1 MMSRR
6 NPYLAED
13 VGPLPDTPRL
23 REAREA
29 RQTCYGKQESIAAIR
44 DYGAALTEARAQP
57 GRSAGAAVAER
68 LCCECQTRPATTDDG
83 LCRTCALAE
92 QRARAT
98 DAATQVSASPEP
110 EDRW

>member
-1 MMSRR
+1 MMMRP
-6 NPYLAED
+6 NPHL
-13 VGPLPDTPRL
+13 VQPPVPDTPRL

-29 RQTCYGKQESIAAIR
+29 LQTCYGKQESLAAIR
-44 DYGAALTEARAQP
+44 EYHAALAEARAQP
-57 GRSAGAAVAER
+57 GRSAPAAVAER

-92 QRARAT
+92 QRAGAT
-98 DAATQVSASPEP
+98 DTDTQVSASPEP